1 MKSFSV
7 YEIRQLLKGVLI
19 QGSDDLRIMNA
30 AYYLRKMKN
39 PNTLLFLRS
48 KWKVDWDVIR
58 SCVPCAVVT
67 DKLFEDLIGI
77 DGCTIILVENIETAY
92 WGFIDYYRSLFQIPV
107 VAITGTCGKTTTK
120 DMIKHILKNNYKV
133 HGTNASANG
142 RTGHFSYLM
151 GIDET
156 TDAAVFETAVGK
168 PGDIINSSKY
178 FKPIIGVIT
187 NIGVDHLDGC
197 KTIDGYIQAKGEM
210 VSILGDD
217 GVLIVNADD
226 EKSKKIGIEKFKG
239 RIVYFGIHGS
249 SDFQASEVRYGEN
262 GMDFV
267 LTFQHLK
274 YPVFVPG
281 YGEHQVYNA
290 LAALATVY
298 EMEMA
303 MEFWLGTG
311 MREATERLRTFT
323 NLIRHLAIVPGIAG
337 STIIDDTWKISIN
350 SLEAAFKVLHV
361 MGKEKKRIALLGS
374 LTSLG
379 NSHEEVYL
387 NAGEMIART
396 RVDVLISVGKMGG
409 KMTGKMA
416 RYAEAKGWSGEVYAL
431 TSYDDAYR
439 MLKRILD
446 ERCILLIK
454 GDMYDKSMINLAT
467 RLREY
472 EKKSA
477 T

>member
-1 MKSFSV
+1 MKPFFV
-7 YEIRQLLKGVLI
+7 GEIRELVNGTLI
-19 QGSDDLRIMNA
+19 QGSDDLLIMNA
-30 AYYLRKMKN
+30 AYYLGKMKN
-39 PNTLLFLRS
+39 PPNTLLFLRS

-58 SCVPCAVVT
+58 SWVPCAVIT
-67 DKLFEDLIGI
+67 DKLFEDLKCI
-77 DGCTIILVENIETAY
+77 DGCTIILVESIETAY
-92 WGFIDYYRSLFQIPV
+92 WKFIDYYRSLFQIPV
-107 VAITGTCGKTTTK
+107 VAVTGTCGKTTTK
-120 DMIKHILKNNYKV
+120 DMIRHILKNNFKV

-168 PGDIINSSKY
+168 PGDITNSSKY
-178 FKPIIGVIT
+178 FKPIIGIVT

-210 VSILGDD
+210 VSILNDG

-226 EKSKKIGIEKFKG
+226 EKSKKIGLDKFKG
-239 RIVYFGIHGS
+239 RIVYFGIHCP

-267 LTFQHLK
+267 LTFQHMK
-274 YPVFVPG
+274 YLVFVPG

-290 LAALATVY
+290 LAALAAVH
-298 EMEMA
+298 EMEME
-303 MEFWLGTG
+303 MEMWLGIG
-311 MREATERLRTFT
+311 IRAAAERLRTFN
-323 NLIRHLAIVPGIAG
+323 NLLRHLAIVPGIAG
-337 STIIDDTWKISIN
+337 SMIIDDTWKISIN
-350 SLEAAFKVLHV
+350 SLDAAFKVLHEI
-361 MGKEKKRIALLGS
+361 GKEKRRMALLGS

-396 RVDVLISVGKMGG
+396 EVDVLISVGKMAG
-409 KMTGKMA
+409 KMAVKMA

-431 TSYDDAYR
+431 RQYNDAYR
-439 MLKRILD
+439 MLKQILD
-446 ERCILLIK
+446 EHCILLIK
-454 GDMYDKSMINLAT
+454 GDMYDKSMINLAA
-467 RLREY
+467 RLRE
-472 EKKSA
+472 
-477 T
+477 